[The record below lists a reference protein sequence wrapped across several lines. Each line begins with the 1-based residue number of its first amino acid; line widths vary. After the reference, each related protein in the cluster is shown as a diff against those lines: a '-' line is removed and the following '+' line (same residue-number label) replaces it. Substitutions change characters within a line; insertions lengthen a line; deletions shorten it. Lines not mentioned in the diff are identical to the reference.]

1 MVAILAVL
9 GALTSLASVP
19 LHDGGGSQ
27 VVRSH
32 RAVFALPDG
41 WTRYR
46 TVSAGTVTSDT
57 YVIGVRLAG
66 GLTCRVLLTTRA
78 ALRRAPP
85 ARDFDVGERGSAGT
99 LRWYLGTTDE
109 GLRAVAQRP
118 APASLRSARRLYTG
132 YEMTLSAEDRSD
144 ACADAALKQR
154 GALRSAIRSVRL
166 RRRA

>member
-41 WTRYR
+41 WTRTGSR
-46 TVSAGTVTSDT
+46 TYA
-57 YVIGVRLAG
+57 IGVRLPG
-66 GLTCRVLLTTRA
+66 GLTCRMLLTTRA
-78 ALRRAPP
+78 ALRHAPP
-85 ARDFDVGERGSAGT
+85 RRDFDVGERGSAGT
-99 LRWYLGTTDE
+99 LRWYLGTSDE
-109 GLRAVAQRP
+109 ALRAVARRP
-118 APASLRSARRLYTG
+118 APASLRSARRPYTG
-132 YEMTLSAEDRSD
+132 YEMTLSAEDRTD
-144 ACADAALKQR
+144 TCADVALKQR
-154 GALRSAIRSVRL
+154 GTLRSAIRSVRL